1 MRKRVTFCDMYAP
14 MGLTKNNLYD
24 NENNTQEEA
33 NDDDEPRIDT
43 EQDVAEDNNRQI
55 AVDDE

>member
-1 MRKRVTFCDMYAP
+1 MRRRVTFCDMYAL

-33 NDDDEPRIDT
+33 NDDDESRIDR
-43 EQDVAEDNNRQI
+43 EQNVAEDNNRQI

>member
-1 MRKRVTFCDMYAP
+1 MYAP